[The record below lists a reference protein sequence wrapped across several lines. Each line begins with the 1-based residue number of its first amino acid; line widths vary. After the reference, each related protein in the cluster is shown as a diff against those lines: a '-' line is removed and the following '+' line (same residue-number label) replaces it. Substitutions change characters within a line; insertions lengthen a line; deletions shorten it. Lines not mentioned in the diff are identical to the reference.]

1 MRSFWQHS
9 DNVRYHLQFGALP
22 ANQRVHLFAHILKII
37 HINFVYNVDVGI
49 GKLTE

>member
-22 ANQRVHLFAHILKII
+22 ANQRVHLFAHILKFI